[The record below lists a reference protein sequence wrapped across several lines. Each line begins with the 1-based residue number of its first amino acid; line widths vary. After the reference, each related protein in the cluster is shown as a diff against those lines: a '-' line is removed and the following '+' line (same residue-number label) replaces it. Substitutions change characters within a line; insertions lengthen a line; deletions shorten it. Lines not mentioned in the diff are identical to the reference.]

1 MTLGFTPGNNLPVTV
16 VNAPGYVDEFDATL
30 IAYVRS
36 VDGRPLAVIE
46 YPSNLVDRFR
56 TPPVRTK
63 WDVVP
68 QECIREPR
76 EDVPPGT
83 YAECGCIAPCPDHTD
98 RAPRNRDDYADRY
111 DTWDDDR
118 EAPEDDD

>member
-1 MTLGFTPGNNLPVTV
+1 MAAFTPGNNLPVKV
-16 VNAPGYVDEFDATL
+16 VKAPGYADEFDATL

-46 YPSNLVDRFR
+46 YPSSVKDR
-56 TPPVRTK
+56 TE

-68 QECIREPR
+68 QGCIREPR

-83 YAECGCIAPCPDHTD
+83 YAECGCIAPCPDHTPRAEGKRD
-98 RAPRNRDDYADRY
+98 REYYADRY
-111 DTWDDDR
+111 AECEDTSYD
-118 EAPEDDD
+118 E

>member
-1 MTLGFTPGNNLPVTV
+1 MAAFTPGNNLPVKV
-16 VNAPGYVDEFDATL
+16 VKAKGYVDEFDATL

-46 YPSNLVDRFR
+46 YEGTLADRFR
-56 TPPVRTK
+56 NPPVYTV

-76 EDVPPGT
+76 VNVPVGT
-83 YAECGCIAPCPDHTD
+83 YAECGCIAPCPDHSPAAVGAQD
-98 RAPRNRDDYADRY
+98 RAYWTDKHDDHF
-111 DTWDDDR
+111 T
-118 EAPEDDD
+118 PEDDE